1 MVGGPAVMPGVPGQ
15 TYTKTSLVASNVP
28 DEDHWDVRHNITAKG
43 FQPSS
48 NENPGFRSVCCIICS
63 TSNGVKKYKIIH

>member
-1 MVGGPAVMPGVPGQ
+1 MPGVPGQ

-48 NENPGFRSVCCIICS
+48 NENPGFRSVCCIIC
-63 TSNGVKKYKIIH
+63 